1 MAVSPRGSL
10 QKQSPINNHK
20 SNETRQSA
28 QELPLGVCLVSGG
41 LDSCVTAAIAA
52 RSCCLAF
59 LHVNYGQLTEE
70 RELMA
75 FDAIADHYGVKHRLK
90 IDISYLKFMGG
101 SALTDPTIPV
111 PEESLGES
119 GVPVTYVPFRN
130 THMLAMAVSWA
141 EVLGAGYI
149 YIGATEVDSSGYPDC
164 RKSYFDAYKLLIKE
178 GTRPETKIEIITP
191 LIDYDKG
198 MVVKE
203 GLALKAPLHLT
214 WSCYQNQDVAC
225 GKCDSCL
232 LRIRGFAAAG
242 VPDPIQYVI

>member
-1 MAVSPRGSL
+1 M
-10 QKQSPINNHK
+10 IFT
-20 SNETRQSA
+20 SNDKHN
-28 QELPLGVCLVSGG
+28 ELPLGICLVSGG

-52 RSCCLAF
+52 QNCRLAF

-70 RELMA
+70 RELLA
-75 FDAIADHYGVKHRLK
+75 FDAIADHYGVKDRLK
-90 IDISYLKFMGG
+90 VDISYLKSIGG
-101 SALTDPTIPV
+101 SALIDPTIPV
-111 PEESLGES
+111 PEDSLGKF
-119 GVPVTYVPFRN
+119 VIPVTYVPFRN
-130 THMLAMAVSWA
+130 THMLAVAVSWA

-164 RKSYFDAYKLLIKE
+164 RKSYFDTYRLLIKE

-191 LIDYDKG
+191 LIDYNKG

-214 WSCYQNQDVAC
+214 WSCYQNQNVAC

-242 VPDPIQYVI
+242 VADPIRYVM